1 MLQATPTFLY
11 HQSSIP
17 ACGVRDRLRGETPQ
31 VKAFGLSETGPV
43 RRMNEDCFVSA
54 EDLRLFVVADGMG
67 GHAAGEVA
75 AKVAV
80 ESIENFIRRTHE
92 TTDFSWP
99 YGIDPALSY
108 EANRLKTAVSLA
120 NRRINRLAEN
130 HDDYLGMGTTVV
142 CALLSDGQLIVAH
155 VGDSRLYLCA
165 ENALTQLTEDDSWA
179 ATVLGSKEANSGSHA
194 TRHVLTNVLGAR
206 PDTQV
211 HLLERELAGEE
222 TLLLCSDGLHGA
234 VPHDALRDVMAST
247 QELPVLAQSLITAAL
262 EHGSR
267 DNITALVVRC

>member
-1 MLQATPTFLY
+1 M
-11 HQSSIP
+11 
-17 ACGVRDRLRGETPQ
+17 
-31 VKAFGLSETGPV
+31 KAFGLSETGPV
-43 RRMNEDCFVSA
+43 RHMNEDCFVSA

-75 AKVAV
+75 ARVAV
-80 ESIENFIRRTHE
+80 ESIENFIRRSHD

-99 YGIDPALSY
+99 YGVDPTLSY

-142 CALLSDGQLIVAH
+142 CALLTGGQLVVAH
-155 VGDSRLYLCA
+155 VGDSRLYVCNDHSLV
-165 ENALTQLTEDDSWA
+165 QLTADDSWA
-179 ATVLGSKEANSGSHA
+179 ATVLGSKDGNSGPQA

-206 PDTQV
+206 PDTLV
-211 HLLERELAGEE
+211 HLLERELSGDE
-222 TLLLCSDGLHGA
+222 TLLLCSDGLHGS
-234 VPHDALRDVMAST
+234 VPHDTLQTVLTSN
-247 QELPVLAQSLITAAL
+247 QELPVLAQSLISTAL

-267 DNITALVVRC
+267 DNITALVVRCSG

>member
-1 MLQATPTFLY
+1 MIDSGPRDLT
-11 HQSSIP
+11 
-17 ACGVRDRLRGETPQ
+17 VR
-31 VKAFGLSETGPV
+31 AFGLTETGPV
-43 RRMNEDCFVSA
+43 RRINEDCFVSA

-80 ESIENFIRRTHE
+80 DSIENFIRRSHE
-92 TTDFSWP
+92 TSDFSWP
-99 YGIDPALSY
+99 YGIDATLSY

-142 CALLSDGQLIVAH
+142 CALLAGGQLIGAH
-155 VGDSRLYLCA
+155 VGDSRLYLFTGT
-165 ENALTQLTEDDSWA
+165 ELLQLTRDDSWA
-179 ATVLGSKEANSGSHA
+179 ATVLGGKESGNGGMA

-211 HLLERELAGEE
+211 HLLDREISGRE
-222 TLLLCSDGLHGA
+222 TLLLCSDGLHGF
-234 VPHDALRDVMAST
+234 VPHEHLCALVAST
-247 QELPVLAQSLITAAL
+247 EDPSALAQSLVAAAL

-267 DNITALVVRC
+267 DNITALVVSCSEQ